1 MMVAIDVELRDIGM
15 FSVHDRFLRIS
26 RKTPGTAKHLKRILQ
41 VAVLHMSRQTAKGEV
56 RSGYFDPGNSQLQ
69 FNLLFLMVEKRWSFQ
84 HG

>member
-1 MMVAIDVELRDIGM
+1 MMVAIDVELRDIRM

-26 RKTPGTAKHLKRILQ
+26 RKTPGTEKHLKRILQ

-56 RSGYFDPGNSQLQ
+56 RRGYFDGNLQLQ
-69 FNLLFLMVEKRWSFQ
+69 FNLLFLMVEKRWSIQ